1 MINPNKHRHMNRK
14 TLFFLILATT
24 VLASCVDNQDNPGGG
39 PQLAPVDEGP
49 AYTDKTV
56 DVNRDGKV
64 NGQVSLRYY
73 SDMPSVAYI
82 SVADFHKVMTGGE
95 SMKVNRQG
103 DLYLLATRNGTATVD
118 VKADLLN
125 STTYAG
131 FVDLMW
137 MMAPDLAPNAM
148 YDGNKYIKFVKME
161 NVSSFKPTNGVRL
174 DFAKYHIDLHDDGNN
189 VYMPFATLA
198 DIYSDCNFHYA
209 ACHDDKVLVS
219 TKLDVYA
226 MNSIDPE
233 YVAKPYQQEEVSAD
247 MAKFRYQELCF
258 VFDNLFGYPG
268 RTIMEQN
275 GMTEKGFDATLES
288 VPNGRMVKR
297 LLQSANNMDFAWGRM
312 AMQYLINDGG
322 HTDFWAMTGLPENIE
337 GDYVEHLM
345 AAAGNYPEAYAM
357 YREWA
362 KESSVRSQTKTQLET
377 MRKQAYG
384 DVLYKANNDKTTGV
398 IILNSFMDMDEAAWN
413 KYYAS
418 QKNDADWHELMN
430 SYKKDILVGLL
441 YGLQQAKTD
450 GVKNLVIDITI
461 NGGGSCDL
469 VGASVAMLRKNR
481 TVQFWSQDALEG
493 SNKIATYYV
502 DSNFDGVFDERD
514 DTQPKVDCSGM
525 NIGVLCSKVAFS
537 CGHQFPTL
545 MKDYGFPIMGERS
558 GGGTCCIQ
566 VMQTADGQNFIISTY
581 RDRSTDKNFA
591 NTDAGITPTDGYAF
605 GYDHFYDLDFLT
617 TKLQH

>member
-1 MINPNKHRHMNRK
+1 M
-14 TLFFLILATT
+14 L
-24 VLASCVDNQDNPGGG
+24 LASMVLVACTDNNDNPGDNP
-39 PQLAPVDEGP
+39 PQTPVDAGP
-49 AYTDKTV
+49 SYTDKTV
-56 DVNRDGKV
+56 DVNRDG
-64 NGQVSLRYY
+64 NAYGQVSLRFY

-82 SVADFHKVMTGGE
+82 SVADFHKVMTAGE
-95 SMKVNRQG
+95 EMKVSRQG
-103 DLYLLATRNGTATVD
+103 DLYQLATRNGTATVD
-118 VKADLLN
+118 VKADYLN

-137 MMAPDLAPNAM
+137 MTDPSLAPNTM
-148 YDGNKYIKFVKME
+148 YDGSKYIKFVKME
-161 NVSSFKPTNGVRL
+161 NVSTFKPATGVHL
-174 DFAKYHIDLHDDGNN
+174 DFSKYSIDLHDDGSN
-189 VYMPFATLA
+189 VYFPFATLA
-198 DIYSDCNFHYA
+198 DIYSDCNFHNA
-209 ACHDDKVLVS
+209 SCHDDLVVVS
-219 TKLDVYA
+219 TKLDTY
-226 MNSIDPE
+226 SINTIAPE
-233 YVAKPYQQEEVSAD
+233 FAAKPYQRETVTAD

-337 GDYVEHLM
+337 GDYVERLM
-345 AAAGNYPEAYAM
+345 AAAGNYPEVYAM
-357 YREWA
+357 YQQWVNINYERSKLERE
-362 KESSVRSQTKTQLET
+362 LET
-377 MRKQAYG
+377 KRKQAYG

-617 TKLQH
+617 TKLQR

>member
-1 MINPNKHRHMNRK
+1 MKK
-14 TLFFLILATT
+14 TTKLLML
-24 VLASCVDNQDNPGGG
+24 LASMVLVACTDNNDNPGDNP
-39 PQLAPVDEGP
+39 PQTPVDAGP
-49 AYTDKTV
+49 SYTDKTV
-56 DVNRDGKV
+56 DVNRDG
-64 NGQVSLRYY
+64 NAYGQVSLRFY

-82 SVADFHKVMTGGE
+82 SVADFHKVMTAGE
-95 SMKVNRQG
+95 EMKVSRQG
-103 DLYLLATRNGTATVD
+103 DLYQLATRNGTATVD
-118 VKADLLN
+118 VKADYLN

-137 MMAPDLAPNAM
+137 MTDPSLAPNTM
-148 YDGNKYIKFVKME
+148 YDGSKYIKFVKME
-161 NVSSFKPTNGVRL
+161 NVSTFKPATGVHL
-174 DFAKYHIDLHDDGNN
+174 DFSKYSIDLHDDGSN
-189 VYMPFATLA
+189 VYFPFATLA
-198 DIYSDCNFHYA
+198 DIYSDCNFHNA
-209 ACHDDKVLVS
+209 SCHDDLVVVS
-219 TKLDVYA
+219 TKLDTY
-226 MNSIDPE
+226 SINTIAPE
-233 YVAKPYQQEEVSAD
+233 FAAKPYQRETVTAD

-337 GDYVEHLM
+337 GDYVERLM

-357 YREWA
+357 YQQWVNINYERSKLERE
-362 KESSVRSQTKTQLET
+362 LET
-377 MRKQAYG
+377 KRKQAYG

-502 DSNFDGVFDERD
+502 DSNFDGVFDEKD
-514 DTQPKVDCSGM
+514 DTNPKFDCSGM

-605 GYDHFYDLDFLT
+605 GYDNFYDLDFLT